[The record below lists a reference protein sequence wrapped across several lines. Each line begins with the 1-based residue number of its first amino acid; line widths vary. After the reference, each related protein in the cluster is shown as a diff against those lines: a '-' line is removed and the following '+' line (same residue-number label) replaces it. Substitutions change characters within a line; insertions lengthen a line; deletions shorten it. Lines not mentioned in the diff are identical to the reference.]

1 MAHIEEMAVI
11 HRDLAA
17 RNVLVKDKNTYKIAD
32 FGLARITEDSVY
44 NSTAGKVNYEEIDY
58 LWNKKRTIHQIKTT
72 HHEKKYVPPTFF
84 FIFVIRKLN
93 KDRHKSINCFQ
104 LHDHLG
110 PEE

>member
-1 MAHIEEMAVI
+1 MVWFLLLIIIGELHQVAAGMAHIEEMAVI

-58 LWNKKRTIHQIKTT
+58 LWNRREQFIRSKQLITRKSTT
-72 HHEKKYVPPTFF
+72 DLLFY
-84 FIFVIRKLN
+84 LC
-93 KDRHKSINCFQ
+93 DS
-104 LHDHLG
+104 
-110 PEE
+110 